1 MSSRITTI
9 SLDEQTDKIK
19 DRIPNFSK
27 FVRQCLLR
35 WDALA
40 RSPDCPVERLGHPLV
55 GNHCVPA
62 PTRICLKHWPHGS
75 PRREDWK
82 EFRHML
88 EFDSFHMDRDRLL
101 DAWPHLSQ
109 FNCPEEWIQHRAE
122 IANVAQIE
130 FDDMELSGNAKPK
143 KDRRKGKKRRS
154 IRQLLR
160 LLASK

>member
-1 MSSRITTI
+1 
-9 SLDEQTDKIK
+9 
-19 DRIPNFSK
+19 
-27 FVRQCLLR
+27 
-35 WDALA
+35 
-40 RSPDCPVERLGHPLV
+40 
-55 GNHCVPA
+55 
-62 PTRICLKHWPHGS
+62 
-75 PRREDWK
+75 
-82 EFRHML
+82 ML